1 MLPEIETLT
10 SAVDAIKDEVNKAY
24 EAYRHDT
31 GLSDEEY
38 YKRRETYVNLR
49 DGRYARIKELVDK
62 LAETTNDK
70 LVKFIAEECYDEY
83 DTQALRVL
91 QRLPA
96 TLDELDDF
104 AKEQGWCGV
113 WDDSVDKAIEAGAL
127 DVDEATRAKRRVRR
141 YLRNEMYENEANRV
155 MELLEEYV
163 NARVEAAVA
172 NLAKTANVVVDA
184 LTK

>member
-10 SAVDAIKDEVNKAY
+10 SAVDAVKDEVNKAY

-70 LVKFIAEECYDEY
+70 LVKFIAEEFYDEY

-127 DVDEATRAKRRVRR
+127 DVDDATRAKRRIRR
-141 YLRNEMYENEANRV
+141 CLRREMYENEANRT
-155 MELLEEYV
+155 MELVEEYV
-163 NARVEAAVA
+163 EARVRQR
-172 NLAKTANVVVDA
+172 LAERIEKA
-184 LTK
+184 LNAPAGVE